1 MLIHLVAAALLAAA
15 PAAAVTVT
23 SLPGAPDPGIAFG
36 ETRVASFDTPLAAGV
51 VNTTAGSVITAA
63 GSIGGVR
70 AAPAWTGSGVYQS
83 IGAGGSSLFDFSAWG
98 SPLSSFSLYWGSID
112 SYNFIDFL
120 DANGLRIAGL
130 SGSDLPRF
138 DGNQTA
144 SASNR
149 RVVFGF
155 APFESITAVRLRST
169 GAAFEYDDIG
179 AAAHYEAFTGA
190 VPEPASWALLITGFG
205 LIGVSM
211 RRRRTVVAV

>member
-1 MLIHLVAAALLAAA
+1 MIIRLVAAVLLAAA

-23 SLPGAPDPGIAFG
+23 SVPGAPDPGLAFG
-36 ETRVASFDTPLAAGV
+36 ETLVASFDTPLAAGV

-63 GSIGGVR
+63 GSISGVR
-70 AAPAWTGSGVYQS
+70 AAPAWTDAGVYQS

-130 SGSDLPRF
+130 SGGDLPRF
-138 DGNQTA
+138 DGSQTA

-149 RVVFGF
+149 RVIFDF
-155 APFESITAVRLRST
+155 EPFESITAVRLSST

-179 AAAHYEAFTGA
+179 AAAFTGA
-190 VPEPASWALLITGFG
+190 VPEPASWALLIAGFG
-205 LIGVSM
+205 LVGVSM
-211 RRRRTVVAV
+211 RRRRTVVAA